1 MQPGSGPSL
10 NRAQHDA
17 VNTLSGPLLVL
28 AGAGTGKT
36 RVITYR
42 IAALIQSGIAPS
54 RILAVTFTN
63 KAAREM
69 RQRALALLGKRRRG
83 EKPPEISTFHS
94 LCVRVL
100 RRHAPL
106 LGYPSEFAIYDRG
119 DQETLARSALR
130 DVRVSSEKLRPGD
143 LLALIGGWKN
153 RGLSADG
160 AESAAEH
167 DKEQLG
173 AMAYARY
180 QQGMK
185 ASGAMDFDDL
195 LLKPRSCS
203 RNFPRRA
210 SRKRRAST
218 TCSWTSTKTRTISS
232 TGSSSR
238 SRTGTEICASSATT
252 TSRST
257 VGVAPKSPTSWA
269 FSATG
274 RKPRSSGSRRTTAR
288 SSRS

>member
-17 VNTLSGPLLVL
+17 VNTLAGPLLVL

-69 RQRALALLGKRRRG
+69 RKRALALLGKRRRG

-106 LGYPSEFAIYDRG
+106 LGYPERIRDR
-119 DQETLARSALR
+119 R
-130 DVRVSSEKLRPGD
+130 
-143 LLALIGGWKN
+143 
-153 RGLSADG
+153 
-160 AESAAEH
+160 
-167 DKEQLG
+167 
-173 AMAYARY
+173 
-180 QQGMK
+180 
-185 ASGAMDFDDL
+185 
-195 LLKPRSCS
+195 
-203 RNFPRRA
+203 PRRSGNA
-210 SRKRRAST
+210 RPERPARRA
-218 TCSWTSTKTRTISS
+218 RQQ
-232 TGSSSR
+232 
-238 SRTGTEICASSATT
+238 
-252 TSRST
+252 
-257 VGVAPKSPTSWA
+257 
-269 FSATG
+269 
-274 RKPRSSGSRRTTAR
+274 
-288 SSRS
+288 